1 MTRWLNHCKAQKSE
15 VGCNQ
20 DSGSDSGF
28 WVSLTSVL
36 PQPQPGVNEHCITSN
51 GRKLASF
58 YSGRVLA
65 SLLRRQKRPLMMPL
79 TSPIS
84 PRDVGSSLWTETLLY
99 ACSGNINVPIT
110 PDQNIGQSPQIV
122 VQMFHKVTD
131 SLLRYSFAL
140 WNGTR
145 FQGETVE
152 DVGFCVVLVRTKHP
166 VSMPTKEL

>member
-36 PQPQPGVNEHCITSN
+36 LQPQPGVNEHCITSN

-65 SLLRRQKRPLMMPL
+65 SLLRRQKRSLMMAL
-79 TSPIS
+79 ISPIS

-110 PDQNIGQSPQIV
+110 PDTQNSIRTLDRVLKLSYRCPTRPQGRCS
-122 VQMFHKVTD
+122 VTH
-131 SLLRYSFAL
+131 LLCL
-140 WNGTR
+140 KWN
-145 FQGETVE
+145 
-152 DVGFCVVLVRTKHP
+152 
-166 VSMPTKEL
+166 